1 MKNLFSSPDSVMH
14 RKSKIIVATFV
25 LVFLLPLF
33 YPTNINAQ
41 KKDVP
46 YVPTPESVVEQMLE
60 VADVGPGDY
69 VIDLG
74 SGDGR
79 IIIAAARRGATG
91 YGVDIDPQRIQE
103 ANQNARKAGV
113 EDKVSFIEENIFD
126 TDISKASVVTMYLL
140 NSVNKKLRPTLLE
153 ELKPGTR
160 VVSHS
165 FNMDEWE
172 ADKHLKVDQRNIYY
186 WVIPANIEGKWN
198 WQTGEDDFTVTVNQ
212 EFQKI
217 ESTLKNGNTTLNVKE
232 NILSGDK
239 IKITAVNP
247 SNGDE
252 YEYNGIVSGDK
263 INGTVNIK
271 NGNRSTTENWIAR
284 YD

>member
-1 MKNLFSSPDSVMH
+1 MNNL
-14 RKSKIIVATFV
+14 VATFV
-25 LVFLLPLF
+25 LAFLLPLF
-33 YPTNINAQ
+33 YPTNTNAQ

-46 YVPTPESVVEQMLE
+46 YVPTPASVVEKMLD
-60 VADVGPGDY
+60 VANAGPEDY

-79 IIIAAARRGATG
+79 ILIAAARRGATG
-91 YGVDIDPQRIQE
+91 HGVDIDPQRIQE
-103 ANQNARKAGV
+103 ANENARQAGV
-113 EDKVSFIEENIFD
+113 EDKVSFIRENIFD

-140 NSVNKKLRPTLLE
+140 NSVNIKLRPVLLE

-198 WQTGEDDFTVTVNQ
+198 WQTGGENFTVKINQ
-212 EFQKI
+212 KFQEI
-217 ESTLKNGNTTLNVKE
+217 EPTIKNGNTILNVKE

-239 IKITAVNP
+239 VKITAVNP

-252 YEYNGIVSGDK
+252 YKYNGTVSGDT
-263 INGTVNIK
+263 INGTVKIK
-271 NGNRSTTENWIAR
+271 NGNRSTTENWIATHN
-284 YD
+284 